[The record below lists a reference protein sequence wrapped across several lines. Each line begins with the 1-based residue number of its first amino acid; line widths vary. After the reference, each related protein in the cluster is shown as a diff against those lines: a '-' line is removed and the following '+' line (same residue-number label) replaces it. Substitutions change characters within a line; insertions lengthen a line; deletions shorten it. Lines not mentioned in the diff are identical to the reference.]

1 MIEEGGYEKPSR
13 PARVDAVTRD
23 DWARVKGIVAA
34 ALQQSDTDRPA
45 FLNLQC
51 GPDEAMRGEV
61 ESLLA
66 ASVQAAD
73 LYEDPTLLIAG
84 ARVTREALEHLAAMP
99 LAPGSLFHG
108 TDRYSVRRQIG
119 VGGMGIVYEVDD
131 RTRHQIVAL
140 KTLLRWDAADMFRLK
155 REFRSLAD
163 IAHANLAS
171 LYDLVVDE
179 RQCFFTMELV
189 DGVDVRRSR
198 ARIGIGRHR
207 PGSARLAATRRR
219 PQELHRRG
227 KLHGTSSRRT
237 CW

>member
-1 MIEEGGYEKPSR
+1 MN
-13 PARVDAVTRD
+13 RD
-23 DWARVKGIVAA
+23 HWARVKAIVAGSLA
-34 ALQQSDTDRPA
+34 QSEADRIGYLDA
-45 FLNLQC
+45 QC
-51 GPDEAMRGEV
+51 GPDAAMRGEV

-108 TDRYSVRRQIG
+108 TDRYGVRRQIG

-155 REFRSLAD
+155 REFRSLAG
-163 IAHANLAS
+163 IAHANLARCTTWS
-171 LYDLVVDE
+171 STRGNVSSRWSY
-179 RQCFFTMELV
+179 V
-189 DGVDVRRSR
+189 DGVTFVDHVRGS
-198 ARIGIGRHR
+198 
-207 PGSARLAATRRR
+207 GSA
-219 PQELHRRG
+219 
-227 KLHGTSSRRT
+227 
-237 CW
+237 